1 MEFSF
6 DDAIAKIVLPRE
18 ASRGRQRK
26 TRGNTRVNRNSI
38 VKSPTLSIF
47 LRGVLYS
54 LVLVLIIVIFYLY
67 EEGAWREIM
76 LFYRHFLSPK
86 RLGAFIASF
95 GPFSVLVFLAVQILQ
110 VVAAPI
116 PGEVTGFVGGFLFG
130 TVYGATLSTIG
141 LTLGSVLAFSVARK
155 FGMRFVE
162 KVVKR
167 QYIEKFNFFVTHKG
181 LYITFVLYLLPGFPK
196 DALCYFLGLTRL
208 RLLDFIL
215 MNVFGRFPGTLI
227 LTLQGNA
234 VRKGEYQA
242 FFWYLVV
249 TVLLIVGLYFAR
261 GYIITFV
268 SRITRSVIRFVIRR
282 KKKKRRKTRPVTQKR
297 VP

>member
-1 MEFSF
+1 M
-6 DDAIAKIVLPRE
+6 
-18 ASRGRQRK
+18 
-26 TRGNTRVNRNSI
+26 NRNSI
-38 VKSPTLSIF
+38 VKSPALSLF
-47 LRGVLYS
+47 LRGILCTL
-54 LVLVLIIVIFYLY
+54 LVVLIIVIFYLY
-67 EEGAWREIM
+67 EEGGWREII

-86 RLGAFIASF
+86 RLGVFIASF
-95 GPFSVLVFLAVQILQ
+95 GPFAALVFLIVQILQ

-130 TVYGATLSTIG
+130 TVYGALLSTIG
-141 LTLGSVLAFSVARK
+141 LTVGSTLAFSVARK

-181 LYITFVLYLLPGFPK
+181 LYITFVLFLLPGFPK

-249 TVLLIVGLYFAR
+249 TVLLIVCLYFAR

-268 SRITRSVIRFVIRR
+268 SRVSRSVIRSVIR
-282 KKKKRRKTRPVTQKR
+282 KKKKKRSKAHPVMRERAQ
-297 VP
+297 